1 MSDKIINIILAVD
14 KNGGLGLKNKL
25 PWYISDELKIFKEK
39 TLNSIVIVGRKTL
52 ETLPCLKN
60 RQIFCV
66 TRNTT
71 NVKSN
76 NNIITC
82 FYHIEEAIEQSLK
95 LDKKVF
101 IIGGHQIYN
110 YVFEK
115 LKDLYKFKVHI
126 SFIKESYECDTYFDM
141 KNLKKFYISKKDEY
155 DLFTHYEMEYQK
167 YGEQQYLDLLKDV
180 IENGER
186 RTGRNGDVISDF
198 CKHLKFDLRDGF
210 PLLTTKK
217 MFLKGIIEELLF
229 FIRGD
234 TQSKKLEEKGIN
246 IWKGNTSRE
255 FLDTNYFKDRKEGE
269 MGPMYGSQ
277 WRNFNSLYND
287 ERGCYKDYVWNSQYE
302 DLPELNV
309 DQLKFIIDEI
319 KTNPTSRRILMTTFN
334 PSQVHQG
341 VLWPCHSITIQFYVQ
356 GEYLDMFCYNRSSDL
371 GLGLPFNIAS
381 SSLFLMIIARLCS
394 LTPRYFNLSLGDA
407 HIYSNHLEPL
417 TEQIKRQP
425 YLYPKIILPEFKT
438 LEDVEKLK
446 FEDFNLLD
454 YNSYP
459 SIKMSMVA

>member
-1 MSDKIINIILAVD
+1 MSNNIINIILAVD

-52 ETLPCLKN
+52 ETLPYLKD
-60 RQIFCV
+60 RQIFCI

-76 NNIITC
+76 NNIVTC
-82 FYHIEEAIEQSLK
+82 FYHIEEAIEQSVK

-101 IIGGHQIYN
+101 IIGGYQIYN

-115 LKDLYKFKVHI
+115 LKDLYNFKVHI
-126 SFIKESYECDTYFDM
+126 SIIKESYECDTYFDM

-210 PLLTTKK
+210 PLLSTKK
-217 MFLKGIIEELLF
+217 MFLKGIVEELLF

-234 TQSKKLEEKGIN
+234 TQSKILEEKGIN

-255 FLDTNYFKDRKEGE
+255 FLDQSNFTDYEPGI
-269 MGPMYGSQ
+269 MGPMYGYQ
-277 WRNFNSLYND
+277 WRFFNAPYNLKTFVPMKYGMCSPNIKHP
-287 ERGCYKDYVWNSQYE
+287 EQY
-302 DLPELNV
+302 V
-309 DQLKFIIDEI
+309 DQLKDLIDEI
-319 KTNPTSRRILMTTFN
+319 KTNPASRRLLLTTYN
-334 PSQVHQG
+334 PGQSRHG
-341 VLWPCHSITIQFYVQ
+341 VLYPCHSITIQFYVQ
-356 GEYLDMFCYNRSSDL
+356 NEYLDMFCYNRSSDL

-381 SSLFLMIIARLCS
+381 SSLFLMIIAKLCS
-394 LTPRYFNLSLGDA
+394 LTPRYFNLTLGDA
-407 HIYSNHLEPL
+407 HIYSDHVEPL
-417 TEQIKRQP
+417 IEQIKRQP
-425 YLYPKIILPEFKT
+425 YLCPKIILPEFKT

-446 FEDFNLLD
+446 FEDFVLLD
-454 YNSYP
+454 YTSYP